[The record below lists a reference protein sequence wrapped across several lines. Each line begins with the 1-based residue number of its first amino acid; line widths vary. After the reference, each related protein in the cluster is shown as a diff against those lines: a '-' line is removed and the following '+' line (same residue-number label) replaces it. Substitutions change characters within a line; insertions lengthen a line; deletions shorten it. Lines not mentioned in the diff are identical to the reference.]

1 MSIYVPQRIQ
11 VMMDVS
17 RDVVGESCWRVAS
30 ALRITTAGRRG
41 GIMRR
46 WCWCIVWRRGADV
59 YPGGRRRD
67 VIVGIAVATGL
78 AARFALLRRVVA
90 AGCIGQLLEERR
102 ISCRFVFSIC

>member
-17 RDVVGESCWRVAS
+17 RDVVGKSCWRLTS
-30 ALRITTAGRRG
+30 ALRIPAAGRRG

-46 WCWCIVWRRGADV
+46 CCWCTAWRRSAYV
-59 YPGGRRRD
+59 CPGGRRRD

-102 ISCRFVFSIC
+102 ISCRFVVSIC